1 MEYVIIHE
9 QFEINKK
16 INPENLIDEAIAGGL
31 MNGNYDAIKS
41 FKSFDEA
48 VQELQKYSC
57 KYRKEE
63 SFGSWFWRLDAY
75 YIVGIDEDD
84 NMDDSFE
91 FAKMEGQVIKYTYNI
106 YSEDWKLVSE
116 SDDKFDTVDDL
127 KTYMEEHEE
136 DNYIIY
142 SVDEDYNYTE
152 IEQVRNNY

>member
-16 INPENLIDEAIAGGL
+16 INPENLIDEAVSGGL

-48 VQELQKYSC
+48 AQELQKYSC
-57 KYRKEE
+57 KYHKEE
-63 SFGSWFWRLDAY
+63 SFCSWFWKLDAY

-91 FAKMEGQVIKYTYNI
+91 FAKMEDIVIKYTYNI
-106 YSEDWKLVSE
+106 YSEDWKLVYE

-127 KTYMEEHEE
+127 KAYMEDIEE
-136 DNYIIY
+136 ENYIIY